1 MPLQIIP
8 SDESPLTVSCDA
20 LVGAA
25 SSAPDG
31 PFLAGRSAEVDAGV
45 GGRLARHLNEIGF
58 KGNHGDVEVLA
69 AVPGVAA
76 KSIAIV
82 GLGPPT
88 SVDPN
93 SVRRLAGSVVRRL
106 QDRPVLA
113 SLIHDIESPGS
124 PTTAA
129 AEGFQLGAYQFTK
142 YKSDARPSRLERVL
156 FLGPG
161 LDAAIA
167 AAQTQAEATTL
178 ARDLVNEPAS
188 TLTPEALA
196 ARATE
201 IADVAGLECS
211 ILDDRELADGGFGG
225 IVGVGKGSHRPPRLI
240 RMRHH
245 PNAASG
251 RIALIGKGITFD
263 TGGLS
268 LKDAR
273 GMENMKTD
281 MAGAA
286 AVMATMSALGRL
298 DVSTEVLALVPACEN
313 MPGGN
318 ALKPGD
324 VIKHYGGRTT
334 EVNNTDAEGRLVLGD
349 ALALA
354 CEEDIDAVVDVA
366 TLTGGISVALGR
378 KSTGLFANDDAL
390 ARAILDAADT
400 AGERTWRLPLY
411 DDYKRGLDS
420 DVADMKNS
428 AGRDASSITAAL
440 FLREFVRG
448 DVAWAHLDIAGTA
461 RAASDYDEVT
471 RGGTGTSVRTL
482 LEWIKG
488 RSR

>member
-1 MPLQIIP
+1 
-8 SDESPLTVSCDA
+8 
-20 LVGAA
+20 
-25 SSAPDG
+25 
-31 PFLAGRSAEVDAGV
+31 
-45 GGRLARHLNEIGF
+45 
-58 KGNHGDVEVLA
+58 
-69 AVPGVAA
+69 
-76 KSIAIV
+76 
-82 GLGPPT
+82 
-88 SVDPN
+88 
-93 SVRRLAGSVVRRL
+93 
-106 QDRPVLA
+106 
-113 SLIHDIESPGS
+113 
-124 PTTAA
+124 
-129 AEGFQLGAYQFTK
+129 
-142 YKSDARPSRLERVL
+142 
-156 FLGPG
+156 
-161 LDAAIA
+161 
-167 AAQTQAEATTL
+167 
-178 ARDLVNEPAS
+178 VNEPAS

-196 ARATE
+196 TRATE
-201 IADVAGLECS
+201 IADVAGLECT

-225 IVGVGKGSHRPPRLI
+225 ILGVGKGSHRPPRLI
-240 RMRHH
+240 QMRHR
-245 PNAASG
+245 PDAASG
-251 RIALIGKGITFD
+251 RVALIGKGITFD

-273 GMENMKTD
+273 AMENMKTD

-286 AVMATMSALGRL
+286 AVMATMGALGRL
-298 DVSTEVLALVPACEN
+298 NVSTEVLAFVPACEN

-354 CEEDIDAVVDVA
+354 CEQEIDAVVDVA

-390 ARAILDAADT
+390 AKALEDAAEA
-400 AGERTWRLPLY
+400 AGERIWRLPLY

-428 AGRDASSITAAL
+428 AGRDGSSITAAL
-440 FLREFVRG
+440 FLREFVKD

-482 LEWIKG
+482 LEWVKA
-488 RSR
+488 RVR

>member
-8 SDESPLTVSCDA
+8 TDESPATVSCDV
-20 LVGAA
+20 LVLAA
-25 SSAPDG
+25 SSAPEG
-31 PFLAGRSAEVDAGV
+31 PSLVGRSAEVDSDLD
-45 GGRLARHLNEIGF
+45 GRLGQHLSEIGF
-58 KGNHGDVEVLA
+58 KANHGDVEVLTA
-69 AVPGVAA
+69 MPGVAA
-76 KSIAIV
+76 KSIAV
-82 GLGPPT
+82 AGLGPPKNI
-88 SVDPN
+88 DPN
-93 SVRRLAGSVVRRL
+93 SLRRLAGSVVRRL
-106 QDRPVLA
+106 SDRPVLA
-113 SLIHDIESPGS
+113 SLIHDIEPQSP
-124 PTTAA
+124 PAAAA
-129 AEGFQLGAYQFTK
+129 AEGYQLGAYRFTK
-142 YKSDARPSRLERVL
+142 YKSDPRPARIERVL
-156 FLGPG
+156 FLGHG
-161 LDAAIA
+161 LEAAIA
-167 AAQTQAEATTL
+167 TAQTHAEATAL

-196 ARATE
+196 TRATE
-201 IADVAGLECS
+201 IADVAGLECT

-225 IVGVGKGSHRPPRLI
+225 ILGVGKGSHRPPRLI
-240 RMRHH
+240 QMRHR
-245 PNAASG
+245 PEAASG
-251 RIALIGKGITFD
+251 RVALIGKGITFD

-273 GMENMKTD
+273 AMENMKTD

-286 AVMATMSALGRL
+286 AVMATMGALGRL
-298 DVSTEVLALVPACEN
+298 NVSTEVLALVPACEN

-354 CEEDIDAVVDVA
+354 CEQEIDAVIDVA

-390 ARAILDAADT
+390 AKALEDAAEA
-400 AGERTWRLPLY
+400 AGERIWRLPLY

-428 AGRDASSITAAL
+428 AGRDGSSITAAL
-440 FLREFVRG
+440 FLREFVKG

-471 RGGTGTSVRTL
+471 QGGTGTSVRTL
-482 LEWIKG
+482 LEWVKA
-488 RSR
+488 RVR